1 MDVSHGV
8 DNDLLASLVE
18 ATDINKS
25 NNAQSVR
32 RAWYQ
37 VAAQYASA
45 KGLSTVDL
53 ESVKAAL
60 QRRWNHMRSRAKH
73 RYTWNNPFLTGF

>member
-1 MDVSHGV
+1 MDISHGV
-8 DNDLLASLVE
+8 DNDLLATLVE
-18 ATDINKS
+18 STDINKS

-53 ESVKAAL
+53 ESIKGAL
-60 QRRWNHMRSRAKH
+60 QRRWNHMR
-73 RYTWNNPFLTGF
+73 